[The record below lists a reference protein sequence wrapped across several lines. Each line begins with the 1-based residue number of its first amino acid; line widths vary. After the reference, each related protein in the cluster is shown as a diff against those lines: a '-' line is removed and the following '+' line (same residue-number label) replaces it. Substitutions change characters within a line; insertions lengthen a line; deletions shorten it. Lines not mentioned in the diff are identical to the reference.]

1 MKFIALFFLSNV
13 AASGLEVTGYIGNSV
28 NLASAVDPSW
38 QFLSIKWSIYFND
51 TLIATC
57 RNQTANTD
65 RFYLFKNR
73 LGLNCSTEDAL
84 VYTVE
89 LITTDRKVKQEKI
102 KLRLREHLKKP
113 ALNKLFSHPVD
124 GGCWIAFQCRPQD
137 EGTSLSWNVNPKST
151 TSYPQN
157 HPDKNVSVIL
167 TFSNHIQHGVEFT
180 CSSSRDSERA
190 ESTIL
195 EQCPGPI
202 VSWST
207 KVVRLHTFPL
217 HAWIEWAG
225 LQTPALT
232 QEQETQLEQAKLQ
245 HKKEERVGTVHVDM
259 FGV

>member
-1 MKFIALFFLSNV
+1 MKFIAVFFLSNV

-28 NLASAVDPSW
+28 NLALAVDPSW
-38 QFLSIKWSIYFND
+38 KFISIKWSIYFND

-73 LGLNCSTEDAL
+73 LRLNCSTEDAL

-89 LITTDRKVKQEKI
+89 RKTTDQEFKPEKI
-102 KLRLREHLKKP
+102 KLLLREHLKKP
-113 ALNKLFSHPVD
+113 AINKLFSHPVD

-151 TSYPQN
+151 TSYLQN
-157 HPDKNVSVIL
+157 HLDKNVSVIL

-190 ESTIL
+190 ESTIR
-195 EQCPGPI
+195 EQCPDKADAGDSITGRERYGLILAIGLVAGPVI
-202 VSWST
+202 LIFLKCLSDGDDTTAQSPPHHSLDWS
-207 KVVRLHTFPL
+207 VF
-217 HAWIEWAG
+217 
-225 LQTPALT
+225 
-232 QEQETQLEQAKLQ
+232 
-245 HKKEERVGTVHVDM
+245 
-259 FGV
+259 